1 MLNLKKKKKDTFEII
16 YKTETDSHTENKLG
30 GRVGRGVD
38 WEFRIDMY
46 KLHLK

>member
-1 MLNLKKKKKDTFEII
+1 MLNLKKNGTYEII
-16 YKTETDSHTENKLG
+16 CKTETDSHLENKLG
-30 GRVGRGVD
+30 GRVGEWVD